1 MTATA
6 RIVAVTPAITV
17 IKVLGTSSNKRTGG
31 EYRSVPY
38 PGPSMDKASLRDRM
52 RGLGPL
58 SSEVSASVGAGLF
71 AWLSPRLPGTI
82 SAFLAME
89 GEVDLLPLMGR
100 LPGWRWVLPRV
111 EPDSS
116 VTFRDAAV
124 PRERHRFGMEQPVDS
139 GPVVPVHEIDVFLV
153 PGLAFDRSGGRL
165 GNGGGHYDR
174 ILAEARRDAVSIGI
188 APGRR
193 MVEMIPVEGHDVKV
207 GWLATEDGVVSCS
220 PSG

>member
-1 MTATA
+1 
-6 RIVAVTPAITV
+6 
-17 IKVLGTSSNKRTGG
+17 
-31 EYRSVPY
+31 
-38 PGPSMDKASLRDRM
+38 
-52 RGLGPL
+52 
-58 SSEVSASVGAGLF
+58 
-71 AWLSPRLPGTI
+71 
-82 SAFLAME
+82 ME

-124 PRERHRFGMEQPVDS
+124 PRERHRFGMEQPVES
-139 GPVVPVHEIDVFLV
+139 GHVVPIHEIDVFLV

-174 ILAEARRDAVSIGI
+174 ILTEARRDAVSIGM
-188 APGRR
+188 APSRGL
-193 MVEMIPVEGHDVKV
+193 VEMIPFEDHDVKV